1 MGRTTFGKEACL
13 SDSASFVHEETSL
26 FYDAI
31 FSMDAVLEYLQTP
44 QESKIIIIKNKK
56 RNIEVFL
63 RKGENW
69 LKCSLCEGY
78 DDLDDYNSFLQ
89 FHLQERRKWLFHN
102 KLCYVCLSAI
112 SVTHNARNFK
122 NRKECKICKKRHPAS
137 LHGYKAATW

>member
-1 MGRTTFGKEACL
+1 MGRTNFGKEACL

-69 LKCSLCEGY
+69 
-78 DDLDDYNSFLQ
+78 
-89 FHLQERRKWLFHN
+89 
-102 KLCYVCLSAI
+102 
-112 SVTHNARNFK
+112 
-122 NRKECKICKKRHPAS
+122 
-137 LHGYKAATW
+137 